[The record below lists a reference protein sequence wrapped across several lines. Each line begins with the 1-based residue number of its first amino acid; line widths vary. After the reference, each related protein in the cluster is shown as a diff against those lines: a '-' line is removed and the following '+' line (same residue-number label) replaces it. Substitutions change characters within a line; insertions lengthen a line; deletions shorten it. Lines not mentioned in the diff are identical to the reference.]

1 MLLVI
6 ALGGNALIGE
16 GEKGFADE
24 QRKNLR
30 RAIRQISKLVKDHK
44 IVITHGN
51 GPQVGNIYLQ
61 QEIAANTV
69 PPMPL
74 DVCGAMSQGMIGYFI
89 QQELKSHLEK
99 IGIEKEVATLLTQVL
114 VDESDAA
121 FQKPS
126 KPIGPFYRENEAK
139 KLQVERGWIMK
150 FQTNKGWRRVVPS
163 PTPKRIIE
171 ISSIKNLV
179 NNGVIVVCTGGG
191 GIPVIKR
198 NNRLFGVEAVIDKD
212 LASALLAVELNADR
226 LIILTDVEGAALY
239 YGSDK
244 QTFLKRLRVSEAR
257 KFYNEGHFPPGS
269 MGPKILACIEYVEKT
284 KNPAII
290 AHLEKLEDS
299 IKGRSGTWI
308 VPD

>member
-6 ALGGNALIGE
+6 ALGGNALIGK

-212 LASALLAVELNADR
+212 LASALLAIELNADR

>member
-6 ALGGNALIGE
+6 ALGGNALIGK

>member
-1 MLLVI
+1 MC
-6 ALGGNALIGE
+6 
-16 GEKGFADE
+16 
-24 QRKNLR
+24 
-30 RAIRQISKLVKDHK
+30 IRDR
-44 IVITHGN
+44 
-51 GPQVGNIYLQ
+51 
-61 QEIAANTV
+61 
-69 PPMPL
+69 
-74 DVCGAMSQGMIGYFI
+74 
-89 QQELKSHLEK
+89 KSHLEK

-114 VDESDAA
+114 VDESDTA

>member
-6 ALGGNALIGE
+6 ALGGNALIGK

-114 VDESDAA
+114 VDESDTA

>member
-139 KLQVERGWIMK
+139 KLQVEKGWIMK

-212 LASALLAVELNADR
+212 LASALLAIELNADR

>member
-212 LASALLAVELNADR
+212 LASALLAIELNADR

-257 KFYNEGHFPPGS
+257 KFYNEGHFPQGS

>member
-6 ALGGNALIGE
+6 ALGGNALIGK

-139 KLQVERGWIMK
+139 KLQVEKGWIMK

>member
-6 ALGGNALIGE
+6 ALGGNALIGK

-114 VDESDAA
+114 VDESDTA

-139 KLQVERGWIMK
+139 KLQVEKGWIMK

>member
-126 KPIGPFYRENEAK
+126 KPIGPFYRENEAN
-139 KLQVERGWIMK
+139 
-150 FQTNKGWRRVVPS
+150 QTNKGWRRVVPS

-191 GIPVIKR
+191 G
-198 NNRLFGVEAVIDKD
+198 
-212 LASALLAVELNADR
+212 
-226 LIILTDVEGAALY
+226 
-239 YGSDK
+239 
-244 QTFLKRLRVSEAR
+244 
-257 KFYNEGHFPPGS
+257 
-269 MGPKILACIEYVEKT
+269 
-284 KNPAII
+284 
-290 AHLEKLEDS
+290 
-299 IKGRSGTWI
+299 
-308 VPD
+308 

>member
-139 KLQVERGWIMK
+139 KLQVEKGWIMK

-212 LASALLAVELNADR
+212 LASALLAIELNADR

-299 IKGRSGTWI
+299 IEGRSGTWI

>member
-6 ALGGNALIGE
+6 ALGGNALIGK

-139 KLQVERGWIMK
+139 KLQVEKGWIMK

-212 LASALLAVELNADR
+212 LASALLAIELNADR

-299 IKGRSGTWI
+299 IEGRSGTWI